1 MQKIKC
7 ALIGSGNIGTDL
19 IYKIQRS
26 PVLEPVWMVGIDP
39 QSEGLQRAR
48 DMGLKTTA
56 DGVDGLLPHVA
67 ADGIQIAF
75 DATSA
80 YVHAENSRK
89 LNELGVLMIDLT
101 PAAIGPLCVPPVNL
115 REHADG
121 LAPGRSQAGP
131 TPSGGSGPGAAGE
144 HGGLLTEM
152 NVNMISCAGQAT
164 IPIVNA
170 VSRVQPVAYA
180 EIVASLASK
189 SVGPGTRANLDEFTY
204 TTSNAIEKVGGAR
217 KGKALAII
225 NPAEPPM
232 IMRNTI
238 QCLCDDE
245 PDQARI
251 TESILAMIKE
261 VQKYVPGYKLVNG
274 PLFDGKRIAVFM
286 QVAGLGDYLPTYAG
300 NLDIMTAAAC
310 RTAEMF
316 AQEILSGAITLKPT
330 TASVA

>member
-1 MQKIKC
+1 MKKIRC

-26 PVLEPVWMVGIDP
+26 EVLEPVWMVGIDP
-39 QSEGLQRAR
+39 ESEGLARAR
-48 DMGLKTTA
+48 DMGLKTTS
-56 DGVDGLLPHVA
+56 DGVDGLLPHVLE
-67 ADGIQIAF
+67 DNIQIAF

-89 LNELGVLMIDLT
+89 LNALGVLMIDLT

-115 REHADG
+115 REHAEK
-121 LAPGRSQAGP
+121 L
-131 TPSGGSGPGAAGE
+131 
-144 HGGLLTEM
+144 EM

-164 IPIVNA
+164 IPVVHA
-170 VSRVQPVAYA
+170 VSRIQSVGYA

-189 SVGPGTRANLDEFTY
+189 SIGPGTRANLDEFTY

-238 QCLCDDE
+238 SCLTDDE
-245 PDQARI
+245 PDQERI
-251 TESILAMIKE
+251 TASILEMIGE
-261 VQKYVPGYKLVNG
+261 VQKYVPGYRLVNG
-274 PLFDGKRIAVFM
+274 PLFDGNKVAVFM
-286 QVAGLGDYLPTYAG
+286 EVAGLGDYLPTYAG
-300 NLDIMTAAAC
+300 NLDIMTAAAT

-316 AQEILSGAITLKPT
+316 AEEILAGKIQLPT
-330 TASVA
+330 PEVA

>member
-1 MQKIKC
+1 MKKIKC

-26 PVLEPVWMVGIDP
+26 PVLEPVWMVGIDAT
-39 QSEGLQRAR
+39 SEGLARAR
-48 DMGLKTTA
+48 SMGLKTTA
-56 DGVDGLLPHVA
+56 EGVDGLLPHVLE
-67 ADGIQIAF
+67 DGIQIAF

-115 REHADG
+115 REHADK
-121 LAPGRSQAGP
+121 A
-131 TPSGGSGPGAAGE
+131 
-144 HGGLLTEM
+144 EM

-170 VSRVQPVAYA
+170 ISRVQAVDYA
-180 EIVASLASK
+180 EIVASLSSK

-204 TTSNAIEKVGGAR
+204 TTSNAIVKVGGAR
-217 KGKALAII
+217 RGKALCII
-225 NPAEPPM
+225 NPADPPV

-238 QCLCDDE
+238 NCLTDE
-245 PDQARI
+245 APDQPAI
-251 TESILAMIKE
+251 IDSVLAMIE
-261 VQKYVPGYKLVNG
+261 QVQKYVPGYRLVNG
-274 PLFDGKRIAVFM
+274 PVFDGKRVSVFM
-286 QVAGLGDYLPTYAG
+286 EVAGLGDYLPKYAG

-316 AQEILSGAITLKPT
+316 AEEILAGKIQLQPAKET
-330 TASVA
+330 V

>member
-1 MQKIKC
+1 MKKIRC

-26 PVLEPVWMVGIDP
+26 PFLEPVWMVGIDP
-39 QSEGLQRAR
+39 ESEGLARAR

-56 DGVDGLLPHVA
+56 AGVDGLLPQVLE
-67 ADGIQIAF
+67 DNIQIAF

-89 LNELGVLMIDLT
+89 LNELGVMMIDLT

-115 REHADG
+115 KAHA
-121 LAPGRSQAGP
+121 
-131 TPSGGSGPGAAGE
+131 E
-144 HGGLLTEM
+144 KVEM

-164 IPIVNA
+164 IPIVFA
-170 VSRVQPVAYA
+170 VSRIQPVGYG

-189 SVGPGTRANLDEFTY
+189 SIGPGTRANLDEFTY
-204 TTSNAIEKVGGAR
+204 TTSNAIEVVGGAR

-232 IMRNTI
+232 MMRNTI
-238 QCLCDDE
+238 SCLTDDE
-245 PDQARI
+245 PDQAKI
-251 TESILAMIKE
+251 TESVLEMIKE
-261 VQKYVPGYKLVNG
+261 VQKYVPGYRLVNG
-274 PLFDGKRIAVFM
+274 PLFDGKRVTVFM
-286 QVAGLGDYLPTYAG
+286 EVAGLGDYLPKYAG
-300 NLDIMTAAAC
+300 NLDIMTAAAT

-316 AQEILSGAITLKPT
+316 AQEIIAGTIQLKSPE
-330 TASVA
+330 VA